1 MADLPPFQTLIDEHA
16 AEVMAVLRGA
26 VGREGAEDAFQET
39 FLAALRAYPSLRDA
53 SNLRGWLVTIAHR
66 KAIDQHRARGRAPVP
81 VAEVR
86 EEAFTDPDPADGDD
100 LERRR
105 RPAAEAARRG
115 DPALRL
121 RPSPR
126 GDRRGARLL
135 AGGGA
140 PQPARGTETTTQGD
154 RMTATVD
161 KPVTKKSLEAL
172 RDRAAAEGLLDVAY
186 ATADSPF
193 GTLLL
198 ARTPRG
204 LVRLGLPGEDV
215 EAMLADLAG
224 RISPRVL
231 QDPARLDEERR
242 ELDDYFAGRRHAFE
256 LPIDW
261 QLSNGFL
268 LRARQGIAAIPY
280 GETRTYTDLAR
291 AAGNERAVRAAG
303 SACSRN
309 PIPLVVPCHRV
320 LRSDGSLGG
329 YAGGLEMKE
338 RLLELEQAP

>member
-1 MADLPPFQTLIDEHA
+1 
-16 AEVMAVLRGA
+16 
-26 VGREGAEDAFQET
+26 
-39 FLAALRAYPSLRDA
+39 
-53 SNLRGWLVTIAHR
+53 
-66 KAIDQHRARGRAPVP
+66 
-81 VAEVR
+81 
-86 EEAFTDPDPADGDD
+86 
-100 LERRR
+100 
-105 RPAAEAARRG
+105 
-115 DPALRL
+115 
-121 RPSPR
+121 
-126 GDRRGARLL
+126 
-135 AGGGA
+135 
-140 PQPARGTETTTQGD
+140 
-154 RMTATVD
+154 MTATID
-161 KPVTKKSLEAL
+161 KPVSKKSLEAL
-172 RDRAAAEGLLDVAY
+172 RNRAATEGLLDVAY

-198 ARTPRG
+198 AKTPRG

-215 EAMLADLAG
+215 EAIVADLAG

-242 ELDDYFAGRRHAFE
+242 ELDDYFAGRHAFE

-261 QLSNGFL
+261 QLSGGFL

>member
-1 MADLPPFQTLIDEHA
+1 MNT
-16 AEVMAVLRGA
+16 
-26 VGREGAEDAFQET
+26 
-39 FLAALRAYPSLRDA
+39 
-53 SNLRGWLVTIAHR
+53 TI
-66 KAIDQHRARGRAPVP
+66 
-81 VAEVR
+81 
-86 EEAFTDPDPADGDD
+86 
-100 LERRR
+100 
-105 RPAAEAARRG
+105 
-115 DPALRL
+115 
-121 RPSPR
+121 
-126 GDRRGARLL
+126 
-135 AGGGA
+135 
-140 PQPARGTETTTQGD
+140 
-154 RMTATVD
+154 D
-161 KPVTKKSLEAL
+161 KPVSKRSLEAL
-172 RDRAAAEGLLDVAY
+172 RERAAAEGLLDVAY

-193 GTLLL
+193 GALLL
-198 ARTPRG
+198 AKTPRG
-204 LVRLGLPGEDV
+204 LVRLGLPGEDT

-231 QDPARLDEERR
+231 EDPARLDEERR

-261 QLSNGFL
+261 QLSGGFL

-329 YAGGLEMKE
+329 YAGGLEMKR
-338 RLLELEQAP
+338 RLLDLEQAP

>member
-1 MADLPPFQTLIDEHA
+1 MT
-16 AEVMAVLRGA
+16 M
-26 VGREGAEDAFQET
+26 
-39 FLAALRAYPSLRDA
+39 
-53 SNLRGWLVTIAHR
+53 TI
-66 KAIDQHRARGRAPVP
+66 
-81 VAEVR
+81 
-86 EEAFTDPDPADGDD
+86 
-100 LERRR
+100 
-105 RPAAEAARRG
+105 
-115 DPALRL
+115 
-121 RPSPR
+121 
-126 GDRRGARLL
+126 
-135 AGGGA
+135 
-140 PQPARGTETTTQGD
+140 
-154 RMTATVD
+154 D
-161 KPVTKKSLEAL
+161 KPVSKKALEAL
-172 RDRAAAEGLLDVAY
+172 RDRAAAEGLLDIAY

-198 ARTPRG
+198 AKTPGG
-204 LVRLGLPGEDV
+204 LVRLGLPGEDA
-215 EAMLADLAG
+215 EAMLVDLAE

-231 QDPARLDEERR
+231 EDPARLDEERR

-261 QLSNGFL
+261 QLSGGFL

-329 YAGGLEMKE
+329 YAGGLEMKR
-338 RLLELEQAP
+338 RLLDLEQAS

>member
-1 MADLPPFQTLIDEHA
+1 
-16 AEVMAVLRGA
+16 
-26 VGREGAEDAFQET
+26 
-39 FLAALRAYPSLRDA
+39 
-53 SNLRGWLVTIAHR
+53 
-66 KAIDQHRARGRAPVP
+66 
-81 VAEVR
+81 
-86 EEAFTDPDPADGDD
+86 
-100 LERRR
+100 
-105 RPAAEAARRG
+105 
-115 DPALRL
+115 
-121 RPSPR
+121 
-126 GDRRGARLL
+126 
-135 AGGGA
+135 
-140 PQPARGTETTTQGD
+140 
-154 RMTATVD
+154 MTKTMD
-161 KPVTKKSLEAL
+161 KPVPKKSLEAL
-172 RDRAAAEGLLDVAY
+172 RERASSEGLLDVAY

-193 GTLLL
+193 GALLL
-198 ARTPRG
+198 AKTPRG
-204 LVRLGLPGEDV
+204 LVRLGLPGEDT

-231 QDPARLDEERR
+231 EDPARLDEERR

-261 QLSNGFL
+261 QLSGGFL

-329 YAGGLEMKE
+329 YAGGLEMKR
-338 RLLELEQAP
+338 RLLDLEQAP

>member
-1 MADLPPFQTLIDEHA
+1 MTTTTE
-16 AEVMAVLRGA
+16 
-26 VGREGAEDAFQET
+26 
-39 FLAALRAYPSLRDA
+39 
-53 SNLRGWLVTIAHR
+53 
-66 KAIDQHRARGRAPVP
+66 KAI
-81 VAEVR
+81 
-86 EEAFTDPDPADGDD
+86 
-100 LERRR
+100 
-105 RPAAEAARRG
+105 
-115 DPALRL
+115 
-121 RPSPR
+121 
-126 GDRRGARLL
+126 
-135 AGGGA
+135 
-140 PQPARGTETTTQGD
+140 
-154 RMTATVD
+154 
-161 KPVTKKSLEAL
+161 EAL
-172 RDRAAAEGLLDVAY
+172 RDRAATEGLLDVAY

-193 GTLLL
+193 GTLLV
-198 ARTPRG
+198 AKTPRG

-215 EAMLADLAG
+215 EATLADLAG

-231 QDPARLDEERR
+231 EDPGRLDEERR

-261 QLSNGFL
+261 QLSGGFL

-329 YAGGLEMKE
+329 YAGGLEMKQ
-338 RLLELEQAP
+338 RLLDLEQAP